1 MWSVIKKDKENWQ
14 KFSRTVNGNLEEVR
28 APIYI
33 GDGRYHIK
41 GILSNSGGFGVIY
54 IAEDKRLL
62 GREVLIKARK
72 YGQSDK
78 EKGLFSYEYCS
89 NREEIIESVRGDVM
103 FEYRTLTMFK
113 KNKESRMPNVNDI
126 VLGFSPELYGPHM
139 SIDGEEFYYDNEEIC
154 NSEPYAV
161 MQVIEGQNLADYASE
176 QIDKFSTPEWEIKVL
191 EIAKE
196 ITTILKEIHRRQKDD
211 KGDLYYYIYRDLK
224 PDNIMITGGR
234 YLTLLDFGG
243 ISLVMQNADKEFI
256 SNIDGF
262 GVKGLGTR
270 GYRAPESITGSGM
283 TDILDQR
290 VDIYTLGATMMHLL
304 VGGHINDLIDE
315 RTELLKLELLD
326 GKCSDVTREL
336 IEKCVA
342 VNREDRYKDMSE
354 VMNKIMKE
362 CFTKAKKYWN
372 SKTEGAEA

>member
-1 MWSVIKKDKENWQ
+1 MWSVTKREKENWQ

-33 GDGRYHIK
+33 GDGRYYIT

-54 IAEDKRLL
+54 KAKDTRLFC
-62 GREVLIKARK
+62 RDVLIKARK

-78 EKGLFSYEYCS
+78 EKGLFSYEYCN
-89 NREEIIESVRGDVM
+89 NREEIIESVRRDVM
-103 FEYRTLTMFK
+103 FEYNTLTMFK
-113 KNKESRMPNVNDI
+113 KNKESRMPNINNI
-126 VLGFSPELYGPHM
+126 VYGFSPELHGPHM
-139 SIDGEEFYYDNEEIC
+139 SVDGEEFYYDNEEVC

-161 MQVIEGQNLADYASE
+161 MQVIEGQNLAEYALE
-176 QIDKFSTPEWEIKVL
+176 QMDKFSTPEWEIKVL

-196 ITTILKEIHRRQKDD
+196 ITTILKEIHRRQKDH
-211 KGDLYYYIYRDLK
+211 KGDIYYYIYRDLK

-283 TDILDQR
+283 TDMLDQR

-342 VNREDRYKDMSE
+342 VDREDRYKDMGE

-362 CFTKAKKYWN
+362 CFTKAKRYWN
-372 SKTEGAEA
+372 SKAEGAEA